1 MEFGRGQDGR
11 PQGTSRTES
20 GVIHYTCNAP
30 DENVLIRYG
39 IKPMGRRFGV
49 DEREV
54 LLIPEGLFKKMGIEE
69 VGEVEAEVLLRKLD
83 EDSS

>member
-1 MEFGRGQDGR
+1 
-11 PQGTSRTES
+11 
-20 GVIHYTCNAP
+20 
-30 DENVLIRYG
+30 
-39 IKPMGRRFGV
+39 MGRRFGV